1 MKYDSLVSCVIP
13 SYKRADTLRR
23 AINSV
28 LAQTY
33 SNVEVLV
40 VDDNIAGDEYSIT
53 LQKIIDEYKSDSRVI
68 LVTQPKHINGAEA
81 RNAGVRASH
90 GEYIAFLDDDDEWQP
105 DKIER
110 QIIIMKNDSQL
121 GGVAGGVT
129 LWENGVEI
137 SSLPKETIK
146 EEGLLYKVLTREVG
160 LATSS
165 FLCKKSAF
173 YEMGGFDVSLR
184 RSQDLQ
190 LFAHFLAKYR
200 IYPISEFRTV
210 KMHVESSI
218 NRLDA
223 KRLAANKEEFFESV
237 KDVLALFKPSVQQR
251 IKSAHYYEVACVAIR
266 EKKYLFAIKYMF
278 KGFNSRASVKDLYY
292 RYNRRKSSK

>member
-1 MKYDSLVSCVIP
+1 MNDNTLVSCVIP

-23 AINSV
+23 AIDSV
-28 LAQTY
+28 LAQTHKEL
-33 SNVEVLV
+33 EVLV
-40 VDDNIAGDEYSIT
+40 VDDNIAGDEYSNA
-53 LQKIIDEYKSDSRVI
+53 LRKIIEEYKDDGRVK

-90 GEYIAFLDDDDEWQP
+90 GEYISFLDDDDEWLP

-110 QIIIMKNDSQL
+110 QIAIMENEPQL

-137 SSLPKETIK
+137 SSLPKKKIK
-146 EEGLLYKVLTREVG
+146 EDKLLYKVLTREVG

-173 YEMGGFDVSLR
+173 NDIGGFDVSLK

-200 IYPISEFRTV
+200 IYPISNFRTV

-218 NRLDA
+218 NRLNA
-223 KRLAANKEEFFESV
+223 KEQALNKEEFFISV
-237 KDVLALFKPSVQQR
+237 QDVLNKYPRRIQRR
-251 IKSAHYYEVACVAIR
+251 IKSAHYYEVAYISLKERSYSLVF
-266 EKKYLFAIKYMF
+266 KYAF
-278 KGFNSRASVKDLYY
+278 KGLLAPLSLIDLYK
-292 RYNRRKSSK
+292 RYLNR

>member
-1 MKYDSLVSCVIP
+1 MNKLVSCVIP
-13 SYKRADTLRR
+13 SYKRADTLKR
-23 AINSV
+23 AIDSV

-33 SNVEVLV
+33 KEIEVLV
-40 VDDNIAGDEYSIT
+40 VDDNIAGDEYST
-53 LQKIIDEYKSDSRVI
+53 ALHKIIKSYNGDSRVI

-110 QIIIMKNDSQL
+110 QIKIMKNDSQL

-173 YEMGGFDVSLR
+173 NEMGGFDVSLR

-223 KRLAANKEEFFESV
+223 KRLAVNKEEFFESV
-237 KDVLALFKPSVQQR
+237 KDVLALFRPSVQRR
-251 IKSAHYYEVACVAIR
+251 IKSAHYYEVAYVAIR
-266 EKKYLFAIKYMF
+266 EKKYLFAIKYILM
-278 KGFNSRASVKDLYY
+278 GL
-292 RYNRRKSSK
+292 KSSASLVDLHKRFKERK